1 MGFEGALQDTPLP
14 ASLAPHAA
22 AGTGL
27 GSGGVI
33 DLLSEASDPLSLHEI
48 TVQFAGVKVCKCAW
62 VILLFQRPFVGQFG
76 TLVPVGRGRTGSAA
90 ASFYDSHCPKRVYF
104 SYQFYTCMPTRTEIL
119 RLVGASN
126 LDKDRDG
133 GLHSDA
139 SSSFSALARDEAYA
153 RDEAPLMLRYMIDC
167 SAPLPS
173 PVPGRSG
180 ADDGDD
186 GDQSSLGAGFGAVQ
200 NSEAIEFVEYL
211 ARAILF
217 VDVWVIYLLPFRN
230 VPVLNVC
237 VCVCIGCGLSD
248 AARHLRSSAEAT
260 LTARPAAH
268 EDGVGVRYHRL
279 R

>member
-1 MGFEGALQDTPLP
+1 MY
-14 ASLAPHAA
+14 
-22 AGTGL
+22 
-27 GSGGVI
+27 VW
-33 DLLSEASDPLSLHEI
+33 
-48 TVQFAGVKVCKCAW
+48 K

-126 LDKDRDG
+126 LDMDRDG

-139 SSSFSALARDEAYA
+139 STSFSALARDEAYA
-153 RDEAPLMLRYMIDC
+153 RDEPPLMLRYMIDC
-167 SAPLPS
+167 STPLPS

-200 NSEAIEFVEYL
+200 NSEAIEFAEYL

-217 VDVWVIYLLPFRN
+217 VDVWVIYMPPFRN
-230 VPVLNVC
+230 VTFLNVC

-248 AARHLRSSAEAT
+248 AARHLRSSAEAAV
-260 LTARPAAH
+260 TARPAAH